1 MSLEKKSIHIRI
13 DQDMHSR
20 LVVLAELE
28 GNEIAAQGSVL
39 LEKMIMGE
47 WHTVTV
53 AAEKMNRLGLTGN
66 LGQGTG
72 SMVRL
77 REVDDFSVIG
87 NKKA

>member
-1 MSLEKKSIHIRI
+1 
-13 DQDMHSR
+13 MHSR

-28 GNEIAAQGSVL
+28 GNDIAAQGSVL

-53 AAEKMNRLGLTGN
+53 AAEKMTRLGLTGN
-66 LGQGTG
+66 VGQGNGNT
-72 SMVRL
+72 VKL
-77 REVDDFSVIG
+77 REVEGFAEIG

>member
-28 GNEIAAQGSVL
+28 GNDIAAQGSVL

-53 AAEKMNRLGLTGN
+53 AAEKMNRLGLTGSIGCN
-66 LGQGTG
+66 NGNT
-72 SMVRL
+72 VKL
-77 REVDDFSVIG
+77 REVEDFNGIG

>member
-20 LVVLAELE
+20 FVVLAELE
-28 GNEIAAQGSVL
+28 GNDIAAQGSVL

-66 LGQGTG
+66 TG
-72 SMVRL
+72 RNNGNIVKL
-77 REVDDFSVIG
+77 REVEDFSGID

>member
-28 GNEIAAQGSVL
+28 GNDIAAQGSVL

-53 AAEKMNRLGLTGN
+53 AAEKMNRLGLTGSIGRN
-66 LGQGTG
+66 NGNT
-72 SMVRL
+72 VKL
-77 REVDDFSVIG
+77 REVEDFNGIG

>member
-28 GNEIAAQGSVL
+28 GNDIAAQGSVL

-53 AAEKMNRLGLTGN
+53 AAEKMTRLGLTGN
-66 LGQGTG
+66 VGQANGNT
-72 SMVRL
+72 VKL
-77 REVDDFSVIG
+77 REVEGFAEIG

>member
-1 MSLEKKSIHIRI
+1 
-13 DQDMHSR
+13 MHSR

-28 GNEIAAQGSVL
+28 GNDIAAQGSVL

-53 AAEKMNRLGLTGN
+53 AAEKMTRLGLTGN
-66 LGQGTG
+66 VGQGNG
-72 SMVRL
+72 NIVKL
-77 REVDDFSVIG
+77 REVEGFAEIG